1 MRQNKIK
8 KILEKFLK
16 INIAENIDTN
26 LIDIEDYDSMQLV
39 SIIMEIQ
46 HLDNK
51 RIPLEKLNK
60 LFKIKDL
67 LEL

>member
-16 INIAENIDTN
+16 INIAENIETN

-60 LFKIKDL
+60 IFKIKDL

>member
-8 KILEKFLK
+8 KILKKFLK
-16 INIAENIDTN
+16 INIAENIETN

>member
-16 INIAENIDTN
+16 INIAENVETN
-26 LIDIEDYDSMQLV
+26 LIDIENYDSMQLV

-60 LFKIKDL
+60 IYKIKDL

>member
-16 INIAENIDTN
+16 INIAENIETN
-26 LIDIEDYDSMQLV
+26 LIDIENYDSMQLV

-60 LFKIKDL
+60 IFKIKDL

>member
-16 INIAENIDTN
+16 INIAENIETN